1 MKQTIYYSACVGAFI
16 AIWFALAFLLLFLGA
31 IGYSYGGFGYRFGS
45 ALAYPQVWLMSVG
58 IVLLL
63 RKQLYGFVMKEQKD
77 FGKGTGASCIIIGAV
92 WLLFNL
98 LPRFMMS
105 FM

>member
-1 MKQTIYYSACVGAFI
+1 MKQTIYYSVCVCAFI
-16 AIWFALAFLLLFLGA
+16 AIWFALAFMLLFLGA

-45 ALAYPQVWLMSVG
+45 ACAYPQVWLMSLGV
-58 IVLLL
+58 VLLL
-63 RKQLYGFVMKEQKD
+63 RKQLYRFVMKEQKD
-77 FGKGTGASCIIIGAV
+77 FGKGAGVWCIIIGAV
-92 WLLFNL
+92 WLFFNL

>member
-1 MKQTIYYSACVGAFI
+1 MKQTIYYSVCVCAFI
-16 AIWFALAFLLLFLGA
+16 AIWFALAFILLFLGA

-45 ALAYPQVWLMSVG
+45 ACAYPQVWLMSLGV
-58 IVLLL
+58 VLLL
-63 RKQLYGFVMKEQKD
+63 RKQLYRFVMKEQKD
-77 FGKGTGASCIIIGAV
+77 FGKGAGVWCIIIGAV
-92 WLLFNL
+92 WLFFNL